1 MVDPFNSRSE
11 TRLLWALEEH
21 AQNAPFEDQKAA
33 DISQELWGYSTSLM
47 EQLRLTQIISSLS
60 KPKKKRGS
68 EGGVTLEASMQGV
81 SGKRWF
87 VDIEGWGWNSV
98 DGTQEACM
106 NGIHWEALENPD
118 AWPTQIRPC
127 IIVRRRAP
135 SANVFT
141 RGPIVGVDSGT
152 FRILLV
158 ASHPISVVT
167 SGRKT
172 ASPRLASRPLVDLIQ
187 RLKAEG
193 GASVYLEVLRPASWG
208 ALEKKLS
215 QSGKGFWHLVHFDV
229 NARVT
234 KIPRKSTTGQKTPAD
249 KDEVSLSFVSERC
262 PQKRTW
268 KTAREISCLL
278 VSNGIKFVILNA
290 PRTAKSFGAVS
301 SNLAEALVQDGIRAV
316 VALPNKILNTGAEVL
331 MSTFYRCFLAETWDL
346 AVAASEARKAMMR
359 VKKREGQFGV
369 MVAVDDW
376 IVPVL
381 YYNGATEVSLI
392 GNDLV
397 MNFTAAPR
405 NTVPDSKRFLSK
417 FQGLLSSDHTRS
429 PDAIVAGKG
438 LTGHEEIPGREFDI
452 LGIEQ
457 LLDNNILHLTGVP
470 GVGKTKLM
478 AHLGWWWKATSL
490 VEDSFYFDYDKQP
503 SLTPEMLLSK
513 IHSQLFTTAP
523 VETQRKSGRA
533 TPPRPLPAG
542 PRGKFRT
549 QWSVSTSSRSSS
561 PTSDTSEGTGDEC
574 WMEKTLDRLKE
585 RPYLIVLDSLESSE
599 AEIKDDEVLRGEVNE
614 FLKMLQGGKSV
625 VVVVGNK
632 KESWLNDSLIRFGA
646 YHLNGLEV

>member
-1 MVDPFNSRSE
+1 
-11 TRLLWALEEH
+11 
-21 AQNAPFEDQKAA
+21 
-33 DISQELWGYSTSLM
+33 
-47 EQLRLTQIISSLS
+47 
-60 KPKKKRGS
+60 
-68 EGGVTLEASMQGV
+68 MQGV